1 MPKFS
6 QISERFQRLK
16 AYWEDLGA
24 SSTSPTARGAEGY
37 TGFGST
43 HRLAP
48 AGGSLRKYSNHATNS
63 SGDQRPQHEMVASTD
78 CLSGQYGN
86 SELVRALGP
95 SKGARASGRG
105 TVKQGIRKRFE
116 IFEDMASNGGL
127 DSRKGSFSD
136 ETKAERAEIFLRYQ
150 AEKLQDRS
158 KYKSV
163 FYDRV
168 GPEFEDPTARLS
180 ALQTSDSEG
189 DLHENHGSAATTSA
203 TSVGA
208 TNNRSSALRLAEQS
222 GNLSDESQQPQP
234 QDQRGGELAGRL
246 TSSGPSRT
254 LWRNMPEVAEAG
266 LLESLSKDEVKL
278 KEAQFEFITSEAS
291 YYKNLLVLVDVFYN
305 SSLFDHTRQNA
316 LVKALDKHHLF
327 SNIVDIIEC
336 STSFLKAMEEQWKK
350 SPRMEWIS
358 QVILDS
364 IESLKVYK
372 DYCRN
377 FYYQTKTLH
386 KLCENADFVNE
397 LGELEQRPDC
407 RRIALQSY
415 LEMPMKRVMSLQLL
429 MDAVVRRM
437 SQDDPNY
444 GASML
449 ALGQLLTLARECD
462 QESRMMSEKEQMLKL
477 QNQLIFTKVK
487 AIGCWGG
494 GRHLIREAQVRVISA
509 TPNTQGFVAKMFL
522 RKNYL
527 QLHAFSDLLIVS
539 KPKSDQGFQVLK
551 HCPRAYVDV
560 EYLSNASYST
570 FDESSQKPTLRLRM
584 VDSSDGTPP
593 VSLVLEM
600 PSREEAERWLM
611 IFSPRDELGDPVY
624 EPDDCPQAEA
634 IRAYTAQQK
643 DDLELRRGDIVNIYK
658 KTEDGWYLGSR
669 LTQLG
674 HRGWFPANHVREIE
688 NEHYKAKLKKVSFR
702 RKSAVAAYARH
713 KHL

>member
-1 MPKFS
+1 
-6 QISERFQRLK
+6 
-16 AYWEDLGA
+16 
-24 SSTSPTARGAEGY
+24 
-37 TGFGST
+37 
-43 HRLAP
+43 
-48 AGGSLRKYSNHATNS
+48 
-63 SGDQRPQHEMVASTD
+63 
-78 CLSGQYGN
+78 
-86 SELVRALGP
+86 
-95 SKGARASGRG
+95 
-105 TVKQGIRKRFE
+105 
-116 IFEDMASNGGL
+116 MASNGGL

-336 STSFLKAMEEQWKK
+336 STSQRL
-350 SPRMEWIS
+350 
-358 QVILDS
+358 
-364 IESLKVYK
+364 
-372 DYCRN
+372 
-377 FYYQTKTLH
+377 LH

-477 QNQLIFTKVK
+477 QNQLIFTKKV
-487 AIGCWGG
+487 GCWGG